1 METPMVGGWARDHPR
16 ATTLI
21 LAAVGYAAVV
31 GVFAVPSVQ
40 ALFPKLNLGQVN
52 LLAHA
57 IAVVNT
63 LAVTSLAAG
72 WYWIR
77 NDEVRKHAHAMLT
90 AFVLILLF
98 LGMYLP
104 KVAGGGTKEFV
115 LDSAYSWV
123 PLWEPVYPAYLAML
137 AIHILLSILAMP
149 LVVYAVVLG
158 LTHTPTELRTET
170 PHRTVGR
177 VAAGTWIL
185 SLALGVVAYLLLN
198 HVYAYNFVEA
208 T

>member
-1 METPMVGGWARDHPR
+1 MESPMVGGPVGDHPK
-16 ATTLI
+16 ATTII
-21 LAAVGYAAVV
+21 LSAVGYAAVV

-40 ALFPKLNLGQVN
+40 ALFPELSEGQVN

-77 NDEVRKHAHAMLT
+77 NDEVRKHAHAMVS

-115 LDSAYSWV
+115 LESSLAWV
-123 PLWEPVYPAYLAML
+123 PVWEWVYPAYLAML
-137 AIHILLSILAMP
+137 AIHILLSILAVP
-149 LVVYAVVLG
+149 LVLYAIVLG
-158 LTHTPTELRTET
+158 LTHTPTELRSQT

-177 VAAGTWIL
+177 IAASTWIL
-185 SLALGVVAYLLLN
+185 SLVLGVVTYFLLN
-198 HVYAYNFVEA
+198 HVYSYEFVA
-208 T
+208 A

>member
-1 METPMVGGWARDHPR
+1 MVGGSVRDHPR
-16 ATTLI
+16 ATTLL
-21 LAAVGYAAVV
+21 LAAVGYAAVA

-40 ALFPKLNLGQVN
+40 ALFPSLSLEQVN

-77 NDEVRKHAHAMLT
+77 NNEVSKHAHAMLS

-123 PLWEPVYPAYLAML
+123 PLWGWVYPAYLAML

-158 LTHTPTELRTET
+158 LTHTPEELRTQT

-185 SLALGVVAYLLLN
+185 SLALGVVTYVLLN
-198 HVYAYNFVEA
+198 HLYAYEFVA
-208 T
+208 A

>member
-1 METPMVGGWARDHPR
+1 METPMVGGRVREHPR
-16 ATTLI
+16 ATTLL

-40 ALFPKLNLGQVN
+40 ALFPELSLGQVN

-77 NDEVRKHAHAMLT
+77 NDEVSKHAHAMLS

-98 LGMYLP
+98 LSMYLP

-115 LDSAYSWV
+115 LDSAYGWV
-123 PLWEPVYPAYLAML
+123 PLWEWVYPAYLAML

-149 LVVYAVVLG
+149 LVLYAVVLG

-185 SLALGVVAYLLLN
+185 SLALGVITYLLLN
-198 HVYAYNFVEA
+198 HIYAYEFVA
-208 T
+208 A

>member
-1 METPMVGGWARDHPR
+1 MVGGRVREHPR

-40 ALFPKLNLGQVN
+40 ALFPTLTLDQVN

-77 NDEVRKHAHAMLT
+77 NDEVSKHAHAMLS

-98 LGMYLP
+98 LSMYLP

-115 LDSAYSWV
+115 LASNYSVV
-123 PLWEPVYPAYLAML
+123 PLWEWVYPAYLLML

-149 LVVYAVVLG
+149 LVLYAVVLG
-158 LTHTPTELRTET
+158 LTHTPEELRTQT

-185 SLALGVVAYLLLN
+185 SLALGVVTYLLLN
-198 HVYAYNFVEA
+198 HAYTYEFVPA
-208 T
+208 

>member
-1 METPMVGGWARDHPR
+1 METPMVDGWARDHPR

-40 ALFPKLNLGQVN
+40 ALFPTLNLGQVN

-77 NDEVRKHAHAMLT
+77 NDEVSKHAHAMLT

-115 LDSAYSWV
+115 LDSAYGWV

-158 LTHTPTELRTET
+158 VTHTPTELRTET

-198 HVYAYNFVEA
+198 HVYAYEFVPA

>member
-1 METPMVGGWARDHPR
+1 MVGGPVGDHPK
-16 ATTLI
+16 ATTII
-21 LAAVGYAAVV
+21 LSAVGYAAVV

-40 ALFPKLNLGQVN
+40 DLFPSLSLREVN
-52 LLAHA
+52 LLADA

-63 LAVTSLAAG
+63 LAVSSLIAG

-77 NDEVRKHAHAMLT
+77 NDEVRKHAHAMIS

-115 LDSAYSWV
+115 LESSLAWV

-137 AIHILLSILAMP
+137 AIHILLSILAVP
-149 LVVYAVVLG
+149 LVVYAIVLG
-158 LTHTPTELRTET
+158 LTHTPTELRSRT
-170 PHRTVGR
+170 PHRVVGR
-177 VAAGTWIL
+177 IAASTWIL
-185 SLALGVVAYLLLN
+185 SLVLGVVTYLLLN
-198 HVYAYNFVEA
+198 HVYSYEFVPA
-208 T
+208 

>member
-1 METPMVGGWARDHPR
+1 METPIVGGWVREHPR
-16 ATTLI
+16 ATTI
-21 LAAVGYAAVV
+21 LLAVVGYAAVV

-40 ALFPKLNLGQVN
+40 ALFPELTLDQVN

-63 LAVTSLAAG
+63 LAVTSLIAG

-77 NDEVRKHAHAMLT
+77 NDEVSKHAHAMLS

-98 LGMYLP
+98 LSMYLP

-115 LDSAYSWV
+115 LESTYSWV
-123 PLWEPVYPAYLAML
+123 PLWEWVYPAYLLML
-137 AIHILLSILAMP
+137 AVHILLSILAMP
-149 LVVYAVVLG
+149 LVLYAVVLG
-158 LTHTPTELRTET
+158 VTHTPDELRTQT

-185 SLALGVVAYLLLN
+185 SLALGVITYLLLN
-198 HVYAYNFVEA
+198 HAYTYEFVPA
-208 T
+208 

>member
-1 METPMVGGWARDHPR
+1 MVGGPVGDHPK
-16 ATTLI
+16 ATTII
-21 LAAVGYAAVV
+21 LSAVGYAAVV

-40 ALFPKLNLGQVN
+40 ALFPELSEGQVN

-77 NDEVRKHAHAMLT
+77 NDEVRKHAHAMVS

-115 LDSAYSWV
+115 LESSLAWV
-123 PLWEPVYPAYLAML
+123 PVWEWVYPAYLAML
-137 AIHILLSILAMP
+137 AIHILLSILAVP
-149 LVVYAVVLG
+149 LVLYAIVLG
-158 LTHTPTELRTET
+158 LTHTPTELRSQT

-177 VAAGTWIL
+177 IAASTWIL
-185 SLALGVVAYLLLN
+185 SLVLGVVTYFLLN
-198 HVYAYNFVEA
+198 HVYSYEFVA
-208 T
+208 A